1 MKQILTLSMLFIGI
15 SCFAQK
21 QSLVLSLKLDSTYYM
36 STNANLTVTEQI
48 PGQTMVITTIMSC
61 RVAHKV
67 TAIRD
72 SVYELE
78 VAYKSFNM
86 HMDLPGGK
94 SVDIRTDD
102 ANSNQLVN
110 KVMRTMLD
118 KPFIVT
124 INNRG
129 KVLDIKNSQNL
140 YSEMLSSLPDSV
152 SAQKREQFKA
162 QMEQALGEKSFKTTF
177 QDAFAVLPDVKVDIN
192 DHWSATTNLEST
204 VSVQIKNTYTLQ
216 RITNKEYMIHGDAVV
231 NSPDSPEYKQVN
243 GIPMR
248 YIHLSGSSTTDIE
261 LDKTTGWVNKEKVT
275 RLVKGTMDVKDSPQV
290 PGGVKF
296 PMTVNA
302 DMMVAG
308 E

>member
-1 MKQILTLSMLFIGI
+1 MLFIGI

-36 STNANLTVTEQI
+36 SSNANLTITEQI

-102 ANSNQLVN
+102 ANSNQVVN
-110 KVMRTMLD
+110 KIMRTMLD
-118 KPFIVT
+118 KPFTVT

-129 KVLDIKNSQNL
+129 KVLAIKNSQNL
-140 YSEMLSSLPDSV
+140 YSGMLSSLPDTL
-152 SAQKREQFKA
+152 SAEKKAQFKA
-162 QMEQALGEKSFKTTF
+162 QMEQSLGEKSFKNTF
-177 QDAFAVLPDVKVDIN
+177 QDAFAVLPDANVNLN
-192 DHWSATTNLEST
+192 DHWSAITNLEST
-204 VSVQIKNTYTLQ
+204 ISVQIKNTYTLQ
-216 RITNKEYMIHGDAVV
+216 RITNNEYMIHGDAVV
-231 NSPDSPEYKQVN
+231 TSPDSPEYKQIN

-248 YIHLSGSSTTDIE
+248 YIDLSGSSTTDIE
-261 LDKTTGWVNKEKVT
+261 LDKTTGWVTKEKVT
-275 RLVKGTMDVKDSPQV
+275 RLVKGTMDIKDNPQV

-302 DMMVAG
+302 DLMVAG

>member
-1 MKQILTLSMLFIGI
+1 MLFIGI

-21 QSLVLSLKLDSTYYM
+21 QSLVLNLKLDSTYYM
-36 STNANLTVTEQI
+36 STNANLIVTEQI
-48 PGQTMVITTIMSC
+48 PGQTMVMTTVISC

-72 SVYELE
+72 SVYVLE
-78 VAYKSFNM
+78 VAYKNFNV

-94 SVDIRTDD
+94 SIDIRTDD

-110 KVMRTMLD
+110 KIMRTMLD

-124 INNRG
+124 INNKG

-140 YSEMLSSLPDSV
+140 YSGMLSGLPDSV
-152 SAQKREQFKA
+152 SAQKKEQFRA
-162 QMEQALGEKSFKTTF
+162 QMEQSLGEKSFKTTF
-177 QDAFAVLPDVKVDIN
+177 QDAFAVLPDVKVNLN
-192 DHWSATTNLEST
+192 DHWSAITNLEST

-216 RITNKEYMIHGDAVV
+216 RITNNEYMIHGDAVV
-231 NSPDSPEYKQVN
+231 NSPDNPEYKQVN

-248 YIHLSGSSTTDIE
+248 YIDLSGSSTTDIE
-261 LDKTTGWVNKEKVT
+261 LDKTTGWVTKEKVT
-275 RLVKGTMDVKDSPQV
+275 RLVKGTMDIKDNPQV